1 MMVSPV
7 RRLSVMLTVEEVAVT
22 DLPET
27 LTDRT
32 AFLLQLALGRA
43 QAMGEEVLVEV
54 GIGGREYGAARRGR
68 PPRAVL
74 QITAARTLGV
84 DRTTT
89 VALVSGLEARGL
101 LRRTPDPA
109 NRRANLVSLTDEG
122 ERVRARAAEAL
133 AACDDR
139 FLDPLDAPERER
151 LRALLGRLVAGGD
164 PHTG

>member
-1 MMVSPV
+1 MVSPA
-7 RRLSVMLTVEEVAVT
+7 RRLSVVLTVEEVAVT

-54 GIGGREYGAARRGR
+54 GISGREYGLL
-68 PPRAVL
+68 AVIAHL
-74 QITAARTLGV
+74 APCSQINAARTLGI

-89 VALVSGLEARGL
+89 VALVGGLEVRGL

-122 ERVRARAAEAL
+122 ERVRARAAATT
-133 AACDDR
+133 ARPA
-139 FLDPLDAPERER
+139 
-151 LRALLGRLVAGGD
+151 GRPRRPPRSGRPGTGG
-164 PHTG
+164 

>member
-1 MMVSPV
+1 
-7 RRLSVMLTVEEVAVT
+7 MLTVEEVAVT

-54 GIGGREYGAARRGR
+54 GISGREYGLL
-68 PPRAVL
+68 AVIAHL
-74 QITAARTLGV
+74 GPCSQITAARTLGV

-89 VALVSGLEARGL
+89 VALVGGLEVRGL

-139 FLDPLDAPERER
+139 FLDPLDAPDRER

-164 PHTG
+164 THTG